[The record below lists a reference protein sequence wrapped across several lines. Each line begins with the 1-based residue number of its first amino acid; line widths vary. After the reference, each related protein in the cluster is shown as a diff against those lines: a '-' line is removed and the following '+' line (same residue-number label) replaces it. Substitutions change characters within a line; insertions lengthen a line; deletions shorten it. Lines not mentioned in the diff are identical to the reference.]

1 MEKRFIPLI
10 LLLIILILPFTAN
23 SQTQSKKISFSI
35 VAPLM
40 TSVVYYQGHYVIPYI
55 NFTGVV
61 GNTSKSFF
69 ISLKSESFINYSG
82 KVFRLPFGITSV
94 SGGVVNGEVVLFALG
109 TSLNITLYNVSVFA
123 LFSLFQLLSLF
134 KNVSL
139 YLITFNGKTY
149 NVSLIAPNVSYLQL
163 ISNGVYTY
171 AIGNN
176 TITTIYNGK
185 IGSVVNL
192 KIKNLTHITP
202 LALGKDVVSLEGK
215 VNGSEEEVL
224 IINTTNGEI
233 LKNITNFINATP
245 VMNSSNSEFTIL
257 YNNDSIIVYN
267 YLGEQIE
274 SINIGIIPNIRD
286 VELFSNST
294 LLVSSISAMV
304 GTLLPSVTF
313 YTYVNIQGKWLKYTT
328 YQVPIRSIYQ
338 IKIPIGILVYP
349 SYYKIAFV
357 TMTSSISSGNVSFTV
372 SVTPSFMTIPFTKPS
387 PPQLEVYTIEGTG
400 SSTIVI
406 SALYPNSTLIGV
418 YNVTFLVNG
427 SFVGVY
433 NFGENAYYAVKSS
446 GIYNVTAIV
455 FNAFG
460 YTTVS
465 KLVNVTV
472 QQPVTITTTT
482 TPPTTT
488 STTQTETTTTTSTI
502 SPSTTSMT
510 TTSVTTSTSTKP
522 QGFPTLPIIAGVI
535 VVILVIGIFI
545 LLRRK

>member
-1 MEKRFIPLI
+1 MEKGFIPLI
-10 LLLIILILPFTAN
+10 LLLIILILPLTAN
-23 SQTQSKKISFSI
+23 SQTQFKKISLSI

-55 NFTGVV
+55 NLTGVLV
-61 GNTSKSFF
+61 NTTKSFS

-82 KVFRLPFGITSV
+82 KVFSLPFGISSV
-94 SGGVVNGEVVLFALG
+94 SGGVVNGEIVLFALG
-109 TSLNITLYNVSVFA
+109 TSLNITLYNVSVYS
-123 LFSLFQLLSLF
+123 LFSPYQLLSLF

-149 NVSLIAPNVSYLQL
+149 NVSLIASNVSYLQL

-176 TITTIYNGK
+176 TIATIYNGK

-192 KIKNLTHITP
+192 KIKNFTLLMP

-233 LKNITNFINATP
+233 VKNITNFISATP

-257 YNNDSIIVYN
+257 YNNGSIIVYN
-267 YLGEQIE
+267 YLGEQIK
-274 SINIGIIPNIRD
+274 SINIGIIPNIRG

-304 GTLLPSVTF
+304 GTLLPSVTI

-328 YQVPIRSIYQ
+328 YQVPTGSVYQ
-338 IKIPIGILVYP
+338 IKNPIGILVYP
-349 SYYKIAFV
+349 SYCKIAFV
-357 TMTSSISSGNVSFTV
+357 TMTFSLSSGNVC
-372 SVTPSFMTIPFTKPS
+372 VTPSFMTIPFTKPS
-387 PPQLEVYTIEGTG
+387 PPQLEVYAIEGTG

-433 NFGENAYYAVKSS
+433 NFGEYAYYTVKSS

-522 QGFPTLPIIAGVI
+522 QGFPTLPIIAGLI

>member
-1 MEKRFIPLI
+1 MEKGFIPLI
-10 LLLIILILPFTAN
+10 LLLIILILPLTAN
-23 SQTQSKKISFSI
+23 SQTQFKKISLSI

-55 NFTGVV
+55 NLTGVLV
-61 GNTSKSFF
+61 NTTKSFS

-82 KVFRLPFGITSV
+82 KVFSLPFGISSV
-94 SGGVVNGEVVLFALG
+94 SGGVVNGEIVLFALG
-109 TSLNITLYNVSVFA
+109 TSLNITLYNVSVYS
-123 LFSLFQLLSLF
+123 LFSPYQLLSLF

-149 NVSLIAPNVSYLQL
+149 NVSLIASNVSYLQL

-176 TITTIYNGK
+176 TIATIYNGK

-192 KIKNLTHITP
+192 KIKNFTLLMP

-233 LKNITNFINATP
+233 VKNITNFISATP

-257 YNNDSIIVYN
+257 YNNGSIIVYN
-267 YLGEQIE
+267 YLGEQIK
-274 SINIGIIPNIRD
+274 SINIGIIPNIRG

-304 GTLLPSVTF
+304 GTLLPSVTI

-328 YQVPIRSIYQ
+328 YQVPTGSVYQ
-338 IKIPIGILVYP
+338 IKNPIGILVYP
-349 SYYKIAFV
+349 SYCKIAFV
-357 TMTSSISSGNVSFTV
+357 TMTFSLSSGNVC
-372 SVTPSFMTIPFTKPS
+372 VTPSFMTIPFTKPS
-387 PPQLEVYTIEGTG
+387 PPQLEVYAIEGTG

-433 NFGENAYYAVKSS
+433 NFGEYAYYTVKSS

-465 KLVNVTV
+465 ELVNVTV
-472 QQPVTITTTT
+472 QQPVTNTTT

-522 QGFPTLPIIAGVI
+522 QGFPTLPIIAGLI

>member
-1 MEKRFIPLI
+1 MEKGFIPLI
-10 LLLIILILPFTAN
+10 LLLIILILPLTAN
-23 SQTQSKKISFSI
+23 SQTQFKNISLSI

-55 NFTGVV
+55 NLTGVV
-61 GNTSKSFF
+61 GIKGLFNYSV
-69 ISLKSESFINYSG
+69 SLKPESFINYSG
-82 KVFRLPFGITSV
+82 KVFRLPFGISSV

-109 TSLNITLYNVSVFA
+109 TSHNITLYNVSA
-123 LFSLFQLLSLF
+123 YSLFSPYQLLSLF

-149 NVSLIAPNVSYLQL
+149 NVSLIASNVSYLKL

-192 KIKNLTHITP
+192 KIKNFTHITP
-202 LALGKDVVSLEGK
+202 LALGKDVVSLEGM

-233 LKNITNFINATP
+233 VKNITNFISATP

-274 SINIGIIPNIRD
+274 SINIGIIPNIRG

-304 GTLLPSVTF
+304 GTLLPSVTI

-328 YQVPIRSIYQ
+328 YQVPTGSVYQ
-338 IKIPIGILVYP
+338 IKNPIGILVYP

-357 TMTSSISSGNVSFTV
+357 TITSSILSGIV

-387 PPQLEVYTIEGTG
+387 PPQLEVYAIEGTG

-433 NFGENAYYAVKSS
+433 NFGEYAYYAVKSS

-465 KLVNVTV
+465 ELVNVTV

>member
-1 MEKRFIPLI
+1 MEKGFIPLI
-10 LLLIILILPFTAN
+10 LLLIILILPLTAN
-23 SQTQSKKISFSI
+23 SQTQSKNFRLSI

-55 NFTGVV
+55 NLTGVLV
-61 GNTSKSFF
+61 NTTKSFS

-82 KVFRLPFGITSV
+82 KVFSLPFGISSV
-94 SGGVVNGEVVLFALG
+94 SGGVVNGEIVLFALG
-109 TSLNITLYNVSVFA
+109 TSLNITLYNVSVYS
-123 LFSLFQLLSLF
+123 LFSPYQLLSLF

-149 NVSLIAPNVSYLQL
+149 NVSLIASNVSYLQL

-176 TITTIYNGK
+176 TIATIYNGK

-192 KIKNLTHITP
+192 KIKNFTLLMP

-233 LKNITNFINATP
+233 VKNITNFISATP

-257 YNNDSIIVYN
+257 YNNGSIIVYN
-267 YLGEQIE
+267 YLGEQIK
-274 SINIGIIPNIRD
+274 SINIGIIPNIRG

-304 GTLLPSVTF
+304 GTLLPSVTI

-328 YQVPIRSIYQ
+328 YQVPTGSVYQ
-338 IKIPIGILVYP
+338 IKNPIGILVYP
-349 SYYKIAFV
+349 SYCKIAFV
-357 TMTSSISSGNVSFTV
+357 TMTFSLSSGNVC
-372 SVTPSFMTIPFTKPS
+372 VTPSFMTIPFTKPS
-387 PPQLEVYTIEGTG
+387 PPQLEVYAIEGTG

-433 NFGENAYYAVKSS
+433 NFGEYAYYTVKSS

-522 QGFPTLPIIAGVI
+522 QGFPTLPIIAGLI

>member
-1 MEKRFIPLI
+1 MEKGFIPLI
-10 LLLIILILPFTAN
+10 LLLIILILPLTAN
-23 SQTQSKKISFSI
+23 SQTQSKNFRLSI

-55 NFTGVV
+55 NLTGVLV
-61 GNTSKSFF
+61 NTTKSFS

-82 KVFRLPFGITSV
+82 KVFSLPFGISSV
-94 SGGVVNGEVVLFALG
+94 SGGVVNGEIVLFALG
-109 TSLNITLYNVSVFA
+109 TSLNITLYNVSVYS
-123 LFSLFQLLSLF
+123 LFSPYQLLSLF

-149 NVSLIAPNVSYLQL
+149 NVSLIASNVSYLQL

-176 TITTIYNGK
+176 TIATIYNGK

-192 KIKNLTHITP
+192 KIKNFTLLMP

-233 LKNITNFINATP
+233 VKNITNFISATP

-257 YNNDSIIVYN
+257 YNNGSIIVYN
-267 YLGEQIE
+267 YLGEQIK
-274 SINIGIIPNIRD
+274 SINIGIIPNIRG

-304 GTLLPSVTF
+304 GTLLPSVTI

-328 YQVPIRSIYQ
+328 YQVPTGSVYQ
-338 IKIPIGILVYP
+338 IKNPIGILVYP
-349 SYYKIAFV
+349 SYCKIAFV
-357 TMTSSISSGNVSFTV
+357 TMTFSLSSGNVC
-372 SVTPSFMTIPFTKPS
+372 VTPSFMTIPFTKPS
-387 PPQLEVYTIEGTG
+387 PPQLEVYAIEGTG

-433 NFGENAYYAVKSS
+433 NFGEYAYYTVKSS

>member
-1 MEKRFIPLI
+1 MEKGFIPLI
-10 LLLIILILPFTAN
+10 LLLIILILPLTAN
-23 SQTQSKKISFSI
+23 SQTQSKNFRLSI

-55 NFTGVV
+55 NLTGVLV
-61 GNTSKSFF
+61 NTTKSFS

-82 KVFRLPFGITSV
+82 KVFSLPFGISSV
-94 SGGVVNGEVVLFALG
+94 SGGVVNGEIVLFALG
-109 TSLNITLYNVSVFA
+109 TSLNITLYNVSVYS
-123 LFSLFQLLSLF
+123 LFSPYQLLSLF

-149 NVSLIAPNVSYLQL
+149 NVSLIASNVSYLQL

-176 TITTIYNGK
+176 TIATIYNGK

-192 KIKNLTHITP
+192 KIKNFTLLMP

-233 LKNITNFINATP
+233 VKNITNFISATP

-257 YNNDSIIVYN
+257 YNNGSIIVYN
-267 YLGEQIE
+267 YLGEQIK
-274 SINIGIIPNIRD
+274 SINIGIIPNIRG

-304 GTLLPSVTF
+304 GTLLPSVTI

-328 YQVPIRSIYQ
+328 YQVPTGSVYQ
-338 IKIPIGILVYP
+338 IKNPIGILVYP
-349 SYYKIAFV
+349 SYCKIAFV
-357 TMTSSISSGNVSFTV
+357 TMTFSLSSGNVC
-372 SVTPSFMTIPFTKPS
+372 VTPSFMTIPFTKPS
-387 PPQLEVYTIEGTG
+387 PPQLEVYAIEGTG

-433 NFGENAYYAVKSS
+433 NFGEYAYYTVKSS

-465 KLVNVTV
+465 ELVNVTV
-472 QQPVTITTTT
+472 QQPVTNTTT

>member
-1 MEKRFIPLI
+1 MEKGFIPLI
-10 LLLIILILPFTAN
+10 LLLIILILPLTAN
-23 SQTQSKKISFSI
+23 SQTQSKNFRLSI

-55 NFTGVV
+55 NLTGVLV
-61 GNTSKSFF
+61 NTTKSFS

-82 KVFRLPFGITSV
+82 KVFSLPFGISSV
-94 SGGVVNGEVVLFALG
+94 SGGVVNGEIVLFALG
-109 TSLNITLYNVSVFA
+109 TSLNITLYNVSVYS
-123 LFSLFQLLSLF
+123 LFSPYQLLSLF

-149 NVSLIAPNVSYLQL
+149 NVSLIASNVSYLQL

-176 TITTIYNGK
+176 TIATIYNGK

-192 KIKNLTHITP
+192 KIKNFTYITP

-233 LKNITNFINATP
+233 VKNITNFISATP

-257 YNNDSIIVYN
+257 YNNGSIIVYN

-274 SINIGIIPNIRD
+274 SINIGIIPNIRG

-304 GTLLPSVTF
+304 GTLLPSVTI

-328 YQVPIRSIYQ
+328 YQVPTGSVYQ
-338 IKIPIGILVYP
+338 IKNPIGILVYP
-349 SYYKIAFV
+349 SYCKIAFV
-357 TMTSSISSGNVSFTV
+357 TMTFSLSSGNVC
-372 SVTPSFMTIPFTKPS
+372 VTPSFMTIPFTKPS
-387 PPQLEVYTIEGTG
+387 PPQLEVYAIEGTG

-433 NFGENAYYAVKSS
+433 NFGEYAYYTVKSS

>member
-1 MEKRFIPLI
+1 
-10 LLLIILILPFTAN
+10 
-23 SQTQSKKISFSI
+23 

-55 NFTGVV
+55 NLTGIL
-61 GNTSKSFF
+61 GITNKSFF
-69 ISLKSESFINYSG
+69 ISLKPESFINYSG
-82 KVFRLPFGITSV
+82 KVFSLPFGISSV

-109 TSLNITLYNVSVFA
+109 TSHNITLYNVSA
-123 LFSLFQLLSLF
+123 YSLFSPYQLLSLF

-149 NVSLIAPNVSYLQL
+149 NVSLIASNVSYLQL

-176 TITTIYNGK
+176 TIATIYNGK

-192 KIKNLTHITP
+192 KIKNFTLLMP

-233 LKNITNFINATP
+233 VKNITNFISATP

-257 YNNDSIIVYN
+257 YNNGSIIVYN
-267 YLGEQIE
+267 YLGEQIK
-274 SINIGIIPNIRD
+274 SINIGIIPNIRG

-304 GTLLPSVTF
+304 GTLLPSVTI

-328 YQVPIRSIYQ
+328 YQVPTGSVYQ
-338 IKIPIGILVYP
+338 IKNPIGILVYP
-349 SYYKIAFV
+349 SYCKIAFV
-357 TMTSSISSGNVSFTV
+357 TMTFSLSSGIV

-387 PPQLEVYTIEGTG
+387 PPQLEVHAIEGTG

-406 SALYPNSTLIGV
+406 SALYPN
-418 YNVTFLVNG
+418 
-427 SFVGVY
+427 
-433 NFGENAYYAVKSS
+433 
-446 GIYNVTAIV
+446 
-455 FNAFG
+455 
-460 YTTVS
+460 
-465 KLVNVTV
+465 
-472 QQPVTITTTT
+472 
-482 TPPTTT
+482 
-488 STTQTETTTTTSTI
+488 
-502 SPSTTSMT
+502 
-510 TTSVTTSTSTKP
+510 
-522 QGFPTLPIIAGVI
+522 
-535 VVILVIGIFI
+535 
-545 LLRRK
+545 

>member
-1 MEKRFIPLI
+1 MEKGFIPLI
-10 LLLIILILPFTAN
+10 LLLIILILPLTAN
-23 SQTQSKKISFSI
+23 SQTQFKKISLSI

-55 NFTGVV
+55 NLTGIL
-61 GNTSKSFF
+61 GITNKSFF
-69 ISLKSESFINYSG
+69 ISLKPESFINYSG
-82 KVFRLPFGITSV
+82 KVFSLPFGISSV

-109 TSLNITLYNVSVFA
+109 TSHNITLYNVSA
-123 LFSLFQLLSLF
+123 YSLFSPYQLLSLF

-149 NVSLIAPNVSYLQL
+149 NVSLIASNVSYLQL

-176 TITTIYNGK
+176 TIATIYNGK

-192 KIKNLTHITP
+192 KIKNFTHITP
-202 LALGKDVVSLEGK
+202 LALGKDVVSLEGI
-215 VNGSEEEVL
+215 VNISEEEVL

-233 LKNITNFINATP
+233 VKNITNFISATP

-257 YNNDSIIVYN
+257 YNNGSIIVYN

-274 SINIGIIPNIRD
+274 SINIGIIPNIRG

-294 LLVSSISAMV
+294 LLVFSTSAIV
-304 GTLLPSVTF
+304 GTLLPSVTI

-328 YQVPIRSIYQ
+328 YQVPTGSVYQ
-338 IKIPIGILVYP
+338 IKLPIGILVYP
-349 SYYKIAFV
+349 GYCKIAFV
-357 TMTSSISSGNVSFTV
+357 TMTFSLSSGNVC
-372 SVTPSFMTIPFTKPS
+372 VTPSFMTIPFTKPS
-387 PPQLEVYTIEGTG
+387 PPQLEVYAIEGTG

-433 NFGENAYYAVKSS
+433 NFGEYAYYTVKSS

-465 KLVNVTV
+465 ELVNVTV

>member
-1 MEKRFIPLI
+1 MEKGFIPLI
-10 LLLIILILPFTAN
+10 LLLIILILPLTAN
-23 SQTQSKKISFSI
+23 SQTQSKNFRLSI

-55 NFTGVV
+55 NLTGVLV
-61 GNTSKSFF
+61 NTTKSFS

-82 KVFRLPFGITSV
+82 KVFSLPFGISSV
-94 SGGVVNGEVVLFALG
+94 SGGVVNGEIVLFALG
-109 TSLNITLYNVSVFA
+109 TSLNITLYNVSVYS
-123 LFSLFQLLSLF
+123 LFSPYQLLSLF

-149 NVSLIAPNVSYLQL
+149 NVSLIASNVSYLQL

-176 TITTIYNGK
+176 TIATIYNGK

-192 KIKNLTHITP
+192 KIKNFTLLMP
-202 LALGKDVVSLEGK
+202 LALGKGVVSLEGK

-233 LKNITNFINATP
+233 VKNITNFISATP

-257 YNNDSIIVYN
+257 YNNGSIIVYN
-267 YLGEQIE
+267 YLGEQIK
-274 SINIGIIPNIRD
+274 SINIGIIPNIRG

-304 GTLLPSVTF
+304 GTLLPSVTI

-328 YQVPIRSIYQ
+328 YQVPTGSVYQ
-338 IKIPIGILVYP
+338 IKNPIGILVYP
-349 SYYKIAFV
+349 SYCKIAFV
-357 TMTSSISSGNVSFTV
+357 TMTFSLSSGNVC
-372 SVTPSFMTIPFTKPS
+372 VTPSFMTIPFTKPS
-387 PPQLEVYTIEGTG
+387 PPQLEVYAIEGTG

-433 NFGENAYYAVKSS
+433 NFGEYAYYTVKSS

-522 QGFPTLPIIAGVI
+522 QGFPTLPIIAGLI

>member
-1 MEKRFIPLI
+1 MKKGFIPLI
-10 LLLIILILPFTAN
+10 LLLIILILPLTAN
-23 SQTQSKKISFSI
+23 SQTQFKNFRLSI

-55 NFTGVV
+55 NFTGVL
-61 GNTSKSFF
+61 GNTTKSFF
-69 ISLKSESFINYSG
+69 ISLKPESFINYSG
-82 KVFRLPFGITSV
+82 KVFSLPFGITSV
-94 SGGVVNGEVVLFALG
+94 SGGVVNGEIVLFALG
-109 TSLNITLYNVSVFA
+109 TSHNITLYNVSA
-123 LFSLFQLLSLF
+123 YSLFSLFQLISLF

-149 NVSLIAPNVSYLQL
+149 NVSLIASNVSYLQL

-185 IGSVVNL
+185 IGSVINL
-192 KIKNLTHITP
+192 KIKNFTHITP

-233 LKNITNFINATP
+233 VKNITNFISATP

-257 YNNDSIIVYN
+257 YNNGSIIVYN
-267 YLGEQIE
+267 YLGEQIGN
-274 SINIGIIPNIRD
+274 INIGIIPNIRV

-294 LLVSSISAMV
+294 LLVFSISAMV
-304 GTLLPSVTF
+304 GTLLPSVTI

-328 YQVPIRSIYQ
+328 YQVPTGSVYQ
-338 IKIPIGILVYP
+338 IKNPIGILVYP

-357 TMTSSISSGNVSFTV
+357 TITSSILSGNVSFTF
-372 SVTPSFMTIPFTKPS
+372 TPSFMTIPFTKPS
-387 PPQLEVYTIEGTG
+387 PPQLEVYAIEGTG

-433 NFGENAYYAVKSS
+433 NFGEYAYYTVKSS

-465 KLVNVTV
+465 KMVNVTV

>member
-1 MEKRFIPLI
+1 MEKGFIPLI
-10 LLLIILILPFTAN
+10 LLLIILILPLTAN
-23 SQTQSKKISFSI
+23 SQTQFKNISLSI

-55 NFTGVV
+55 NLTGVLV
-61 GNTSKSFF
+61 NTTKSFS

-82 KVFRLPFGITSV
+82 KVFSLPFGISSV
-94 SGGVVNGEVVLFALG
+94 SGGVVNGEIVLFALG
-109 TSLNITLYNVSVFA
+109 TSLNITLYNVSVYS
-123 LFSLFQLLSLF
+123 LFSPYQLLSLF

-149 NVSLIAPNVSYLQL
+149 NVSLIASNVSYLQL

-176 TITTIYNGK
+176 TIATIYNGK

-192 KIKNLTHITP
+192 KIKNFTLLMP

-233 LKNITNFINATP
+233 VKNITNFISATP

-257 YNNDSIIVYN
+257 YNNGSIIVYN

-274 SINIGIIPNIRD
+274 SINIGIIPNIRG

-294 LLVSSISAMV
+294 LLVFSTSAMV
-304 GTLLPSVTF
+304 GTLLPSVTI

-328 YQVPIRSIYQ
+328 YQVPTGSVYQ
-338 IKIPIGILVYP
+338 IKNPIGILVYP
-349 SYYKIAFV
+349 SYCKIAFV
-357 TMTSSISSGNVSFTV
+357 TMTFSLSSGNVC
-372 SVTPSFMTIPFTKPS
+372 VTPSFMTIPFTKPS
-387 PPQLEVYTIEGTG
+387 PPQLEVYAIEGTG

-433 NFGENAYYAVKSS
+433 NFGEYAYYTVKSS

-522 QGFPTLPIIAGVI
+522 QGFPTLPIIAGLI